1 MSKLARYAL
10 LDREDKIK
18 GSILDTLI
26 SVSRSSEILIKVT
39 CLQEVNNL
47 REKFNLIRAWKDL
60 DRSPAEIWPLYLG
73 IEQISAGE
81 YLTSHL
87 GLYTSL
93 SVILIEPGIDIY
105 TYNQIMLPILSD
117 IEKAEQQI
125 IKEIHNGYQ
134 VRGI

>member
-1 MSKLARYAL
+1 MNKLARYAL
-10 LDREDKIK
+10 LDGQQKK
-18 GSILDTLI
+18 LDVLNTLI
-26 SVSRSSEILIKVT
+26 GVSRSSEILIKVT

-47 REKFNLIRAWKDL
+47 REKFNLMGAWKDL

-87 GLYTSL
+87 GLYD
-93 SVILIEPGIDIY
+93 ILIKPGIDIY

>member
-1 MSKLARYAL
+1 MSKLYL
-10 LDREDKIK
+10 N
-18 GSILDTLI
+18 TLI

-87 GLYTSL
+87 GLYD
-93 SVILIEPGIDIY
+93 ILIKPGIDIY